1 MGNEVTLLEIQ
12 ESTESDM
19 AKALELIDAAMLEI
33 DTIAEAVLESECP
46 PDGGNPTRYIEF
58 GIEKEKRDASRF
70 FDSYEDLERLW
81 YPHLVENFSARSYVF
96 DIESSK
102 HFVKNCLTRVKTN
115 IASFY
120 PHLID
125 GKPGRWQKGE
135 MLLAAQTAIC
145 SSALIGIVY
154 SPCSPKQVGRCLF
167 DAYICLETAKSK
179 LVAASYDEEVA
190 MFQMRMM
197 DSQRA
202 AMDAQKDLMREQAH
216 AAKRQTEIA
225 DESAKQSAEMLKQST
240 AMTDMTKTI
249 KWCTIATLTVSALTL
264 LVTLATAAI
273 SNSDFLRAAL
283 VAIARFVLNA
293 M

>member
-19 AKALELIDAAMLEI
+19 AKALELIDTAMIEI
-33 DTIAEAVLESECP
+33 DSIAEAVLESEHP
-46 PDGGNPTRYIEF
+46 SDGGDPKRLIDF
-58 GIEKEKRDASRF
+58 GIAKEKCNASKF
-70 FDSYEDLERLW
+70 FNLYEDLENVW
-81 YPHLVENFSARSYVF
+81 FPYHVERFAAPGTVF
-96 DIESSK
+96 DIESSRR
-102 HFVKNCLTRVKTN
+102 FVEDCLTVVKSD
-115 IASFY
+115 IASYY
-120 PHLID
+120 PHLVG
-125 GKPGRWQKGE
+125 GKPRRWQKSE
-135 MLLAAQTAIC
+135 ILLAAQSAIC
-145 SSALIGIVY
+145 SSALAGIVY
-154 SPCSPKQVGRCLF
+154 SPCAPKQVGRSLF
-167 DAYICLETAKSK
+167 DIHMCFETAKSK

-240 AMTDMTKTI
+240 AMTDMTKI
-249 KWCTIATLTVSALTL
+249 IEWCTIATLTVSALTL
-264 LVTLATAAI
+264 LVTLVTAAI
-273 SNSDFLRAAL
+273 SNSDFLRAAFA
-283 VAIARFVLNA
+283 AIARFVIDA